1 VENLSGSDEQQ
12 GGQAEAVAQ
21 EADSRSDV
29 QITELDRQHLQAF
42 PSERKAALLER
53 IRAREPDKSIQ
64 LEGKTDFERTLRR
77 LRRDGYALIDLQLHE
92 TAFSSMWYRKS
103 DGVRDWRRM
112 EVTMVIWAL
121 LEHGP
126 ATTVQ
131 TWLL

>member
-1 VENLSGSDEQQ
+1 VENLSDRGEQQ
-12 GGQAEAVAQ
+12 GTREAAVAE

-29 QITELDRQHLQAF
+29 HITESDRQHLQAF
-42 PSERKAALLER
+42 PGERKAALLER
-53 IRAREPDKSIQ
+53 IRAREPDKSIE
-64 LEGKTDFERTLRR
+64 LEGKTGFESTLRR
-77 LRRDGYALIDLQLHE
+77 LRNDGYALIDLQLHDD
-92 TAFSSMWYRKS
+92 AFSSVWYRKS

-121 LEHGP
+121 LERGP